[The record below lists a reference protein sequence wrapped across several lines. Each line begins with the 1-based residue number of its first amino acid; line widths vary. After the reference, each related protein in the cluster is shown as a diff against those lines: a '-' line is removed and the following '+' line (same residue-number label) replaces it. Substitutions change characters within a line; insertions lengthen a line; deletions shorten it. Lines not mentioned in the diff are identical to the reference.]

1 MPYFETGLEHLSP
14 PRGWASGKLLTSE
27 EIQQVLDWFL
37 TEDKELNL
45 LLFWRKMETE
55 LQNWILQ
62 YVGGQISLLSDK
74 EINQLWKNYLD
85 YLKARNGKTLE
96 TMTHKQVY
104 THARKTFEKMYYSR
118 TEQRYFSNWR
128 VGIVVDP
135 KQRTGYMSGSLET
148 VFSDEWNKKTHN
160 TKGEDMKYNGE
171 KPMTNKERFEEYQ
184 EKYIAKQKPSP
195 KPAESR
201 PASSSC
207 NSCGKPLKP
216 EAKFCGQCGTP
227 RS

>member
-1 MPYFETGLEHLSP
+1 
-14 PRGWASGKLLTSE
+14 
-27 EIQQVLDWFL
+27 
-37 TEDKELNL
+37 
-45 LLFWRKMETE
+45 
-55 LQNWILQ
+55 
-62 YVGGQISLLSDK
+62 LSDNR

-85 YLKARNGKTLE
+85 YLKAKNGKTLE

-118 TEQRYFSNWR
+118 TEQRSHSNWR

-148 VFSDEWNKKTHN
+148 IFSDEWNEKICN

-171 KPMTNKERFEEYQ
+171 KPMTNKERFEKYQ